1 MIDILL
7 PVYNGEKYI
16 SEQIDSL
23 ESQTFKD
30 FRIIIRNDGST
41 DSSAELLDVIASKY
55 SNIVLVKDDKGN
67 LGLSKTLEILISKSD
82 SEYFMFCDQD
92 DKWMPNK
99 VDISFEAMKKMES
112 RHLGLP
118 ILVCTDST
126 CVDDNE
132 NVISPSFFKSQKYED
147 VTNNTTK
154 IAAMNIVQG
163 NTCIMNAMC
172 KQYILPF
179 PPYVLYDHWCAIM
192 ISHYGVIKYLH
203 KPTLWYRQHTGN
215 VLGAN
220 DVGVRYFMN
229 KASHI
234 KKQYRIYHSIFK
246 NSPFRINILKWLFY
260 KFYFSFKRL

>member
-99 VDISFEAMKKMES
+99 VDISFEAMKKWN
-112 RHLGLP
+112 LG
-118 ILVCTDST
+118 I
-126 CVDDNE
+126 
-132 NVISPSFFKSQKYED
+132 
-147 VTNNTTK
+147 
-154 IAAMNIVQG
+154 
-163 NTCIMNAMC
+163 
-172 KQYILPF
+172 
-179 PPYVLYDHWCAIM
+179 
-192 ISHYGVIKYLH
+192 
-203 KPTLWYRQHTGN
+203 
-215 VLGAN
+215 
-220 DVGVRYFMN
+220 
-229 KASHI
+229 
-234 KKQYRIYHSIFK
+234 
-246 NSPFRINILKWLFY
+246 
-260 KFYFSFKRL
+260 